1 MSFFSEGVAVV
12 TGAGSGMGRCLAQQ
26 LAAAGSSLALA
37 DVDERGLAETIAQ
50 LGSAKGKITTHIVD
64 VANES
69 RVKSFAA
76 EVAAQHGRCTMLFNN
91 AGVALLG
98 NFEELSLDDIRW
110 LMDINFWGVIY
121 GVTYFLPLLKKEK
134 RAHIVNTSSIFGL
147 VGAIGQTAYCA
158 SKFAVRGFTESLRH
172 ELEGTNVFVTSVH
185 PGGIKTPI
193 AKHARPGARAD
204 VNLHK
209 DSIARFDRVAI
220 TSAEDAAAR
229 ILLGVEKREPRV
241 LIGSDC
247 KQVDLLQRIT
257 PTGYWKR
264 LARRI
269 QDPSAHR

>member
-1 MSFFSEGVAVV
+1 MSFFSESVAVI

-37 DVDERGLAETIAQ
+37 DVDERGLAETITQ
-50 LGSAKGKITTHIVD
+50 LRSKGKTTSHIVD
-64 VANES
+64 VAKES
-69 RVKSFAA
+69 RMKSFAA
-76 EVAAQHGRCTMLFNN
+76 EVAAQHGRCTVLFNN

-121 GVTYFLPLLKKEK
+121 GVSYFLPLLKKEK

-147 VGAIGQTAYCA
+147 VGAIGQSAYCA

-172 ELEGTNVFVTSVH
+172 ELEGTNIFVTSVH

-193 AKHARPGARAD
+193 AKNARPGARAD
-204 VNLHK
+204 ANLQK
-209 DSIARFDRVAI
+209 DSVARFDRVAI

-229 ILLGVEKREPRV
+229 ILRGVEKREPRV

-247 KQVDLLQRIT
+247 KQVDILQRIT
-257 PTGYWKR
+257 PAGYWKQ
-264 LARRI
+264 LAKRI
-269 QDPSAHR
+269 QDPSTHS

>member
-1 MSFFSEGVAVV
+1 MSFFNQGVAVI

-37 DVDERGLAETIAQ
+37 DVDERGLSETMAQ
-50 LGSAKGKITTHIVD
+50 FGPTKGRITSHLVD
-64 VANES
+64 VASES
-69 RVKSFAA
+69 RVKVFAA
-76 EVAAQHGRCTMLFNN
+76 EVAAQHGRCSALFNN

-121 GVTYFLPLLKKEK
+121 GVSYFLPLLKEEK

-204 VNLHK
+204 ANLHK